1 MAFLNILR
9 FLYFY
14 SFSLPLCY
22 CLAHL
27 SRLVFPFSFPHF
39 PPCSTCAINFAIR
52 PWTCELQLGGLER
65 PVEERV
71 ASVYPVIILQL
82 AQLSV

>member
-22 CLAHL
+22 CLTHC
-27 SRLVFPFSFPHF
+27 SRFVFPLSFPPH
-39 PPCSTCAINFAIR
+39 STCAINFATR
-52 PWTCELQLGGLER
+52 PWKCELQLGGLER
-65 PVEERV
+65 PAEEKV
-71 ASVYPVIILQL
+71 ASVYPIIILQL

>member
-14 SFSLPLCY
+14 SFFLPLCY

-27 SRLVFPFSFPHF
+27 SRLVLPIQFSPH
-39 PPCSTCAINFAIR
+39 STCAINFAIR
-52 PWTCELQLGGLER
+52 PWKCELQLGGLEH

-71 ASVYPVIILQL
+71 ASVYPIIFLQL
-82 AQLSV
+82 A